1 MSQEQVRDL
10 WNKVYAGGASEA
22 EKQALEQVLADDSYQ
37 DVIAQL
43 LEETYVT
50 MPPAGAF
57 FTEQEKTVMIHAA
70 TGRKVLPL
78 KTRHIRRWASAAIIT
93 GVIAAGSYYLLRQ
106 HPSHPAPVAV
116 QHQETTPGNKAVL
129 TLANGQHIT
138 LDNTGTGELARQ
150 PGATVIQTDS
160 GSIAYKGTAAQ
171 AAVSFNTLTTPRGGQ
186 FKLLLPDGSAA
197 WLNAA
202 SSITYP
208 TAFNSKER
216 RVEITGEVYLEVAR
230 NERQPFFVT
239 TGQQEIAVLGT
250 SFNVNAYTDE
260 ASINTTLLD
269 GAISITPANGQT
281 TLLRPGQQASVHR
294 PSGQLKV
301 QPVNTA
307 LVMAWRNGLFS
318 FERAN
323 IQTVMRQLSRWYNVA
338 VVYEGSIP
346 TQTFSGDIYRDLPLP
361 KALEMLEFVGFHFEV
376 KNNGNGNTIIVRP

>member
-10 WNKVYAGGASEA
+10 WNKVYAGHATEA
-22 EKQALEQVLADDSYQ
+22 EKRALEQVLADDSYQ
-37 DVIAQL
+37 DIIAQL

-50 MPPAGAF
+50 MPPTTAF
-57 FTEQEKTVMIHAA
+57 FSEQQKTAMVHAA
-70 TGRKVLPL
+70 TGSKVLPV
-78 KTRHIRRWASAAIIT
+78 KTRRVRWWAAAAIIT
-93 GVIAAGSYYLLRQ
+93 GMIAAGSYYLLRQ

-116 QHQETTPGNKAVL
+116 QHQETIPGNKAIL

-138 LDNTGTGELARQ
+138 LDNTGTGELVRQ

-160 GSIAYKGTAAQ
+160 GSIAYKGTAAE

-208 TAFNSKER
+208 TTFNSKER

-230 NERQPFFVT
+230 NDRQPFRVT
-239 TGQQEIAVLGT
+239 TGQQEIVVLGT

-260 ASINTTLLD
+260 ADINTTLLE
-269 GAISITPANGQT
+269 GAISITPANGHT

-294 PSGQLKV
+294 PNGQLKV
-301 QPVNTA
+301 KPVNTA
-307 LVMAWRNGLFS
+307 LAVAWRNGLFS

-346 TQTFSGDIYRDLPLP
+346 TKTFSGDIYRNLPLP